1 MAATSKTGQNVR
13 GALLTACGLL
23 GIGGAQAQATE
34 IKGAVLGYTEPDR
47 VSAIETV
54 VDVAHTFAGGQGLN
68 FKLVYDGLTGASAN
82 GAVPWTDYQTFTRPS
97 GAGSY
102 QADPEQTPL
111 DDTFRDSR
119 VALSGGASLPW
130 GRLSTVSAG
139 LYGSGE
145 HDYMSLGANLALSR
159 DFNKRNT
166 TVALRGAMFHDT
178 INPEGGRPTPFGI
191 MTPAGSEL
199 ARLDGDGTKDIMDLG
214 LSLTQ
219 TINRSTIAHLSYTF
233 SQVDGYQTD
242 PYKLLSVVNP
252 ETGAPG
258 HYVFEKRPD
267 SRAKHV
273 LLAKLNHHLSRDI
286 VRLSYRFMTD
296 DWGVNSHTIDLEYR
310 LKMGEH
316 RYLEPSVRWYTQSE
330 ADFYRRF
337 LLESEALPLDASAD
351 YRLGD
356 MQTWAWGLKHGRR
369 LGNGHDLTVRGVYYR
384 QSGESHPA
392 EAVGALR
399 DLDLFPTVEAFI
411 FQVGYSFGT

>member
-1 MAATSKTGQNVR
+1 MAATDKNVR
-13 GALLTACGLL
+13 NALLTACGLL
-23 GIGGAQAQATE
+23 GIGGAQAEATE

-54 VDVAHTFAGGQGLN
+54 VDVNHAFGGGQDLN

-82 GAVPWTDYQTFTRPS
+82 GAVPWSSAQTFTRPS
-97 GAGSY
+97 GSGSY
-102 QADPEQTPL
+102 QASAGETPL

-119 VALSGGASLPW
+119 VAVSGGASLPW
-130 GRLSTVSAG
+130 GRLTTLSAG

-145 HDYMSLGANLALSR
+145 HDYMSLGANLALSH

-166 TVALRGAMFHDT
+166 TMAIRAAMFHDT

-191 MTPAGSEL
+191 MAPAGTEQP
-199 ARLDGDGTKDIMDLG
+199 RLDGDGTKDILDLG

-219 TINRSTIAHLSYTF
+219 TLSKSTIAHLSYTF

-242 PYKLLSVVNP
+242 PYKILSVVNP

-258 HYVFEKRPD
+258 HYLFERRPET
-267 SRAKHV
+267 RAKNV
-273 LLAKLNHHLSRDI
+273 FLAKLNHHLSRDI

-296 DWGVNSHTIDLEYR
+296 DWGVNSHTLALEYR
-310 LKMGEH
+310 LKMGKH
-316 RYLEPSVRWYTQSE
+316 KFLEPSVRWYTQTA

-337 LLESEALPLDASAD
+337 LLEGNALPANASAD
-351 YRLGD
+351 YRLGHMD
-356 MQTWAWGLKHGRR
+356 TWAWGLKHGRR
-369 LGNGHDLTVRGVYYR
+369 LGNGHDLTIRAAYYR
-384 QSGESHPA
+384 QTGESHPA
-392 EAVGALR
+392 EAVGELR
-399 DLDLFPTVEAFI
+399 DMDLFPTVEAFI